1 MSVQN
6 LTMIVSD
13 NKKSVH
19 EFGSL
24 QHYCILS
31 QVKLQILVLQLN
43 VIQCMLKQKIIIYY
57 YG

>member
-43 VIQCMLKQKIIIYY
+43 VKTENNNLLLWIVC
-57 YG
+57 